1 MTGAADDEI
10 EASRA
15 PLMDHLVELRARLIR
30 SVIALFIAFVVC
42 VAFSQQAITLLI
54 HPFYVAA
61 GLLAVRVQEAK
72 SAPAQDLLH
81 QAQSM
86 LVSTKNMFM
95 VLAGMKDVP
104 RTVPGQVTTVIST
117 APLEFFFTKVKLSV
131 LGAVALSFPIW
142 AQQVYAFVAPGLY
155 KRERRAFLPFLIASP
170 LLFLAGAAMVYFL
183 IMPFLLWFSLSQQIV
198 STAGISVQFLPKISE
213 YFDQVLTLLLAFGL
227 GFQLPV
233 ILALLGIAGIVNS
246 KMLMSGWRYAVVGIV
261 IVAAIITPP
270 DPISQ
275 LLLSLPIV
283 GLYFASVACVWLIE
297 RGRKREDEAT
307 A

>member
-1 MTGAADDEI
+1 MSDAVEDEI

-30 SVIALFIAFVVC
+30 SVIALFVAFVVC
-42 VAFSQQAITLLI
+42 FAFSQQAFTLLI

-61 GLLAVRVQEAK
+61 GLLAIRVQEAK
-72 SAPAQDLLH
+72 GANSGDFLH

-86 LVSTKNMFM
+86 LISTKNMFL
-95 VLAGMKDVP
+95 VLAGMKELP
-104 RTVPGQVTTVIST
+104 PAPGQVTNLIFT

-170 LLFLAGAAMVYFL
+170 LLFLAGAAMVYFM

-198 STAGISVQFLPKISE
+198 ATAGISVQLLPKVSE

-233 ILALLGIAGIVNS
+233 ILALLGMAGMVNA

-261 IVAAIITPP
+261 IAAAIITPP

-275 LLLSLPIV
+275 ILLALPII
-283 GLYFASVACVWLIE
+283 GLYFASVGCVWLIE
-297 RGRKREDEAT
+297 RGRKREDEA
-307 A
+307 AA